1 MELIRVE
8 ETLKIEYT
16 EIYGI
21 PDELRTVIVK
31 GHPDGIRSETGFS

>member
-1 MELIRVE
+1 MKPLLVVQ
-8 ETLKIEYT
+8 TLRIKST